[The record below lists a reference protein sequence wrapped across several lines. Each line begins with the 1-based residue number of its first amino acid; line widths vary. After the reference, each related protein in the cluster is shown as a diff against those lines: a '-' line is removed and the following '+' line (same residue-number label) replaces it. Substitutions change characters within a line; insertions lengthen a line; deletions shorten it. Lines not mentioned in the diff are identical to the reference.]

1 MSRSHAKTAASR
13 ARGLDERPS
22 RAPRAVLR
30 SLRPRTDDSSGKDRR
45 PMKLVR
51 YGAEGRE
58 KPGLV
63 DEDGR
68 VRDLSEIVD
77 DIDGLALS
85 PKMLAR
91 IARARPSKLPLVRGR
106 PRLGSCIA
114 RSVNFI
120 GIGLNYTDHA
130 AEIGMDLPKEPVFFQ
145 KASNCICGATDPI
158 IIPKEADK
166 VDWEAEVGVVIGTRA
181 SYVSERAAMDHVAG
195 FCLANDVSERGFQL
209 DRGGTWTKGKSAPS
223 FGPLG
228 PWLVTP
234 DEIAKPQKL
243 ALWLDVNGERLQTGS
258 TASMVFTMKA
268 LVAYVSRFMVLEPG
282 DVIITGTPAGVGQGM
297 NPKRFLK
304 PGDMVT
310 MGADGLGEQTHE
322 VVAYKRGM

>member
-1 MSRSHAKTAASR
+1 
-13 ARGLDERPS
+13 
-22 RAPRAVLR
+22 
-30 SLRPRTDDSSGKDRR
+30 
-45 PMKLVR
+45 MKLVR

-114 RSVNFI
+114 RPVNFI